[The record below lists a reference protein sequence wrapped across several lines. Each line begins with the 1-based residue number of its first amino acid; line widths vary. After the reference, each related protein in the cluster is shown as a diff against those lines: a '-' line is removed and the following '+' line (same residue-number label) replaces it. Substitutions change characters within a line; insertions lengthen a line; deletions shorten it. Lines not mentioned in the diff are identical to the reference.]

1 MRGLASAG
9 QDLHYSF
16 KEEVDNL
23 KILNFGV
30 LAPSKVPT
38 VM

>member
-1 MRGLASAG
+1 MIGLASAG

-16 KEEVDNL
+16 TEELDNL

-30 LAPSKVPT
+30 LAPSKVLT

>member
-1 MRGLASAG
+1 MTGLASPG

-16 KEEVDNL
+16 TEEVGNL